1 MSSKINLFMSRFQR
15 RTLHVNTFCLKVNWS
30 KKSFLTPQLQLAA
43 SPLGSSRNSS
53 VTSTWEG
60 VEKAPLMGYWGATQH
75 TLLKQRGFKSK
86 SALNPDS
93 FLLPSRI
100 RLLKG
105 PITLSNEHN
114 QWRFTVLFPQNS
126 LLSTCSSLG
135 IIKPGK
141 SVRIPWRNILNTQL
155 QGPIPDPLGQNLFP
169 WDQVCV
175 PAELNQA
182 QFSPL
187 RWAFFYRLLLCW
199 SSLKFGVITLP
210 VYSKV
215 PLEAVAVELWWV

>member
-141 SVRIPWRNILNTQL
+141 SVRIPWRNILNTQFE
-155 QGPIPDPLGQNLFP
+155 N
-169 WDQVCV
+169 
-175 PAELNQA
+175 
-182 QFSPL
+182 
-187 RWAFFYRLLLCW
+187 
-199 SSLKFGVITLP
+199 SSLKLYILKCRPLICLRRCIEVLELTKRYVVSTNFLP
-210 VYSKV
+210 RI
-215 PLEAVAVELWWV
+215 LL